1 MELLSHLKNPGSL
14 HLPSLL
20 SPAWTA
26 PWLQSLHILYSD
38 MTASRKRKVSS
49 LPVCLYWGRMLPF
62 PETPS
67 KLPVTKT
74 GVTCSTLS
82 HSLEWDQHDWLRPV
96 IYSWNWVMWRKQ
108 YLNKSRIF
116 GRQPRMSATGSLLW
130 FFFFWVPFAFSVP
143 HLLLLD
149 WVPCYFML
157 LVYQCVFAFST
168 PLTFFSKGKACCHML
183 CVWSLVTGTTFLKL
197 NLREVLS
204 YSVFSYF

>member
-1 MELLSHLKNPGSL
+1 MELLSHLKNPDSL

-20 SPAWTA
+20 SLAWTA

-130 FFFFWVPFAFSVP
+130 FFFSEFLLHFLFLTSYCWIECLVILCSWCISVYLPFQLHSLFFLRAKPVVTCFVYDLWWQEPHFW
-143 HLLLLD
+143 
-149 WVPCYFML
+149 
-157 LVYQCVFAFST
+157 
-168 PLTFFSKGKACCHML
+168 
-183 CVWSLVTGTTFLKL
+183 
-197 NLREVLS
+197 N
-204 YSVFSYF
+204 

>member
-1 MELLSHLKNPGSL
+1 M
-14 HLPSLL
+14 
-20 SPAWTA
+20 
-26 PWLQSLHILYSD
+26 
-38 MTASRKRKVSS
+38 
-49 LPVCLYWGRMLPF
+49 CLYWGRMLPF

-130 FFFFWVPFAFSVP
+130 FFFSEFLLHFLFLTSYCWIECLVILCSWCISVYLPFQLHS
-143 HLLLLD
+143 L
-149 WVPCYFML
+149 
-157 LVYQCVFAFST
+157 
-168 PLTFFSKGKACCHML
+168 FFSKGKACCHML

-204 YSVFSYF
+204 YSIFSYF